1 MLLLHELTSAFALLL
16 WAGAILCFIAYGLD
30 SSDPSNLYLG
40 IVLAIVVM
48 ITGLVTYFQNSS
60 SESIMEGFKNF
71 IPQKCTVIR
80 DGTPQSVFA
89 SKIVKGDIVLLET
102 GGRVPADL
110 RIIESKDLRVDNSS
124 LTGESDPLLRS
135 PECTEPEKILETK
148 NVAFFGTMIK
158 EGRGKGMVF
167 NIGDKTVI
175 GQIANLA
182 DSASVGET
190 PLRKELNRFIS
201 IITVIALILGI
212 LFFCLGFVLRYTV
225 IQNLVFAIGIIVANV
240 PEGLLA
246 TITITLSVA
255 SLKMQL
261 KKVLVKNLESVET
274 LGSTSCIC
282 SDKTGTLTQN
292 KMTIE
297 NIFYDGQVFKGANL
311 EKMGPKYKY
320 EYDPATEGF
329 KNLHHCAIVGS
340 EAFFSDALGDKYQN
354 RIDAL
359 DKNSS
364 SYEKDR
370 KKIEQEWDEHY
381 KSLPYY
387 EKPVKGDASETAIVK
402 FFQPV
407 EEILDTRKRYPMG
420 VQKDGATSQ
429 VPFNSAHKFA
439 LKVVKYQTEGSHWCA
454 FLKGAPERV
463 WDKCNHVLYKGREIP
478 LDRAQKQLIQ
488 EANTQFAKGGQR
500 ILGFAK
506 YHLPASLYGPNH
518 QFQFKSPFDLDIDM
532 EKFCFVGLVSLID
545 PPRDSVPDA
554 IQKCK
559 AAGIKVIMVTGD
571 QQLTAAAIAKQIGI
585 FETETSVDF
594 QEKFG
599 GSYEE
604 AVEKSQAI
612 VINGEMLAQAYQ
624 EDER

>member
-1 MLLLHELTSAFALLL
+1 MLF
-16 WAGAILCFIAYGLD
+16 
-30 SSDPSNLYLG
+30 
-40 IVLAIVVM
+40 
-48 ITGLVTYFQNSS
+48 
-60 SESIMEGFKNF
+60 
-71 IPQKCTVIR
+71 
-80 DGTPQSVFA
+80 
-89 SKIVKGDIVLLET
+89 
-102 GGRVPADL
+102 
-110 RIIESKDLRVDNSS
+110 
-124 LTGESDPLLRS
+124 RS
-135 PECTEPEKILETK
+135 
-148 NVAFFGTMIK
+148 
-158 EGRGKGMVF
+158 
-167 NIGDKTVI
+167 
-175 GQIANLA
+175 
-182 DSASVGET
+182 
-190 PLRKELNRFIS
+190 
-201 IITVIALILGI
+201 
-212 LFFCLGFVLRYTV
+212 
-225 IQNLVFAIGIIVANV
+225 
-240 PEGLLA
+240 
-246 TITITLSVA
+246 
-255 SLKMQL
+255 
-261 KKVLVKNLESVET
+261 
-274 LGSTSCIC
+274 
-282 SDKTGTLTQN
+282 
-292 KMTIE
+292 
-297 NIFYDGQVFKGANL
+297 
-311 EKMGPKYKY
+311 
-320 EYDPATEGF
+320 
-329 KNLHHCAIVGS
+329 
-340 EAFFSDALGDKYQN
+340 FSDALGDKYQG

-364 SYEKDR
+364 SYDKDR

-387 EKPVKGDASETAIVK
+387 EKPVKGDASETAIVR
-402 FFQPV
+402 FFQPI
-407 EEILDTRKRYPMG
+407 EDILATRAKYEMG

-463 WDKCNHVLYKGREIP
+463 WDKCNKVFYNGREIP

-624 EDER
+624 EDEGLPENKRGKKLEKWLMKPQIVFARTSPAQKLYIVRGCQKLGYIVAVTGDGVNDSPAINQADIGIAMGISGSDVAKDSADMVLLNDDFSSIVLGIEEGRKIFDNIKKSTCYCLISNIPELIPFLLLIIIQIPLPLSTILVLLISLGTDLMPAMTFAYEEAELGIMTRRPRDKEEHLVTAKLMIYAYGQLGILISACGFVAY